1 MTADMVTGFDNTSA
15 GVRTL
20 TVSCCGKTDTF
31 EIILL
36 SLRQSDLNGDSSI
49 NIKDLIGLKK
59 YLADPSAFGAA
70 QADTNGDGRTDSA
83 DLVFLEKYLLTC
95 R

>member
-1 MTADMVTGFDNTSA
+1 MVTGFDNTSA